1 MVSRLVGILVLI
13 HRFLGYILRCCWKA
27 TKFLLLA
34 NVGDLLV
41 IHALVI
47 PSVSAAHRTAIA
59 SASRILPGS
68 ISAGCVR
75 VRGLHEVL
83 LILTLMILLLRI
95 SIIFVS
101 IC

>member
-1 MVSRLVGILVLI
+1 MVSRLVGILVLV

-27 TKFLLLA
+27 AKFWLLA
-34 NVGDLLV
+34 NVDGLLV